1 VNLSDYMGKWV
12 VFFFWPL
19 DFAFVC
25 FTEIK
30 EFSRRIKAFE
40 SRMPLCCVGSVDSKY
55 ATFLLM
61 SSAWAGA
68 LPKSYRFLRLC
79 RR

>member
-25 FTEIK
+25 LTEIK

-40 SRMPLCCVGSVDSKY
+40 SLNTVVLCWQRG
-55 ATFLLM
+55 
-61 SSAWAGA
+61 
-68 LPKSYRFLRLC
+68 
-79 RR
+79 